1 MQVRDAMTLGSGRR
15 EKERRD
21 AAFESKRGKSG
32 STHGSSKVRTAALLF
47 LLLMLSQI
55 QWAPAPVSANGEV
68 PRSHLVAYDFVA
80 RAHEA
85 TWSDSDGDLRFPGP
99 FPVSGADT
107 DGRGLALRRYSVRLE
122 DGDTWDRVLETH
134 PQPVSGGWIQGS
146 YDYRFVPYQAKL
158 RIVVG
163 FLAGATGTDE
173 VAFIVNFDPLGPLGG
188 YDPSR
193 RVDLAFIR
201 ATYDNGLEQQ
211 VVDLDDF
218 GLGDESGRFLLS
230 VAGGAAGRE
239 VWAVWAEA
247 YVFVDVPVLGD
258 LALVSV
264 EPVQVLYGAP
274 LVKGKGTAFRVLVHS
289 TFETPI
295 EANLRWSLP
304 TDQWSMDPPW
314 PWRMRHETL
323 LADWGFPIDWGPVVL
338 NPGDNEIM
346 LPIVPPGQRGAVFD
360 ADHPAGMLER
370 ICITSETCYP
380 PIRNLP
386 RPIVAH
392 SGGGPGQPFVEG
404 RRASVRVSLDP
415 DYRLPED
422 DERNNDFYELHDV
435 WTTGSMKLVY
445 AGHAWNRTEFF
456 EKANERWLAGYI
468 GVAGTTLYL
477 WDRLDEYAKEQTEY
491 LLGVYPVA
499 DSKISYVQLHAPL
512 YLRENYVS
520 RYVGESGCWD
530 SAIGY
535 EKGCNPCFLAWM
547 RDMMVPLY
555 PDAHAV
561 ALVQPWGCCGCTHP
575 VCTPP
580 VFYVEDDL
588 GPDPNVAHELSHCD
602 MRFPTGGLSPDCY
615 ACDWCET
622 GARGCRYHGTLSCES
637 CNSDEGFWANEWR
650 EYEYSNGMNTFYMDC
665 VRSPDVVWSKLGPTE
680 TCRGEASHDGY
691 LNLLLNFLALTDP
704 EAVLVRGTVTKT
716 GKATL
721 KPLIRLANATIDLRD
736 GTLGEYYVVTSDE
749 RNVVLGKYGFTPIFE
764 MSRDPEGLVE
774 TETFLFSYRIEWKE
788 GTKKI
793 ELQDKN
799 GSVLGSREVSAN
811 KPEVRLVQPKGGE
824 VWERGKNYTIKWEAS
839 DRDGD
844 PLTFSIAMSMNG
856 GETWFPVDI
865 DVVGDEYSLDTLLL
879 PEGQQYLVRVQ
890 ASDGAS
896 AAEDVSDEA
905 FSITPPAT
913 ATTTTQP
920 TTTQETTPTVTST
933 PPVGPQCIIATTA
946 YGSEM
951 ADELAY
957 MRYVRDNMIGSNDV
971 GRMLVEAWNAF
982 YYSWSPPVARLI
994 SANPQLRPIFGGA
1007 LLPIVGIVH
1016 GVAYVY
1022 SSLAP
1027 FSSPF
1032 ASVMGF
1038 LFACVSS
1045 LAVYVLLPSFILR
1058 IIYRRKRKTGSG

>member
-1 MQVRDAMTLGSGRR
+1 MQVRDAMTLGTPRR
-15 EKERRD
+15 GKERRD
-21 AAFESKRGKSG
+21 AAFGSKRGKSG
-32 STHGSSKVRTAALLF
+32 RTHRISKVRTAFFLF
-47 LLLMLSQI
+47 LLLMLPQI

-85 TWSDSDGDLRFPGP
+85 TWRDSDGDLPFPGP
-99 FPVSGADT
+99 FPVSGTDT
-107 DGRGLALRRYSVRLE
+107 DGRGLVLRRYSVLLE
-122 DGDTWDRVLETH
+122 DGHIWDRVLETH
-134 PQPVSGGWIQGS
+134 PHPVIGGWIQGS
-146 YDYRFVPYQAKL
+146 YPYPDTVPHDAKL
-158 RIVVG
+158 MVTMG
-163 FLAGATGTDE
+163 FLAGATGTDG
-173 VAFIVNFDPLGPLGG
+173 VTFQVHFISTADIWTHLV
-188 YDPSR
+188 S
-193 RVDLAFIR
+193 IR
-201 ATYDNGLEQQ
+201 MTYDNMLGSQVIDLE
-211 VVDLDDF
+211 DL
-218 GLGDESGRFLLS
+218 GLGGLSGRFCLTVLPGED
-230 VAGGAAGRE
+230 AE
-239 VWAVWAEA
+239 EDWAVWAQA
-247 YVFVDVPVLGD
+247 YVFVDLSGAPGPVLGD

-264 EPVQVLYGAP
+264 EPVQVLYGAL

-289 TFETPI
+289 TFEGPV
-295 EANLRWSLP
+295 EADLRLILPDDEWSK
-304 TDQWSMDPPW
+304 TPPW
-314 PWRMRHETL
+314 PWGIRETL
-323 LADWGFPIDWGPVVL
+323 PAGWRFPEDWGPVFFF
-338 NPGDNEIM
+338 PGDNEIM
-346 LPIVPPGQRGAVFD
+346 LPIVRAGEEDEVFD
-360 ADHPAGMLER
+360 ANRYPAGMLEG

-392 SGGGPGQPFVEG
+392 RGSGPGQPGVVG
-404 RRASVRVSLDP
+404 RRASVRVLLDP
-415 DYRLPED
+415 DHQVTEAS
-422 DERNNDFYELHDV
+422 EANNDFYELHNV
-435 WTTGSMKLVY
+435 WTTGSMKLIYV
-445 AGHAWNRTEFF
+445 GHAWNMTQFF
-456 EKANERWLAGYI
+456 ERANERWQAGYI
-468 GVAGTTLYL
+468 GLAGTTLYP

-499 DSKISYVQLHAPL
+499 DSKISYIQLHAPL

-530 SAIGY
+530 SAIGH
-535 EKGCNPCFLAWM
+535 EKGCNPCFLALM

-561 ALVQPWGCCGCTHP
+561 ALVQAWGCCGCTHP

-622 GARGCRYHGTLSCES
+622 GAPGCRYHGTLSCES

-1058 IIYRRKRKTGSG
+1058 IIYRRKLKIGSG